1 MSMKGIILM
10 LNNTNIKE
18 RIEYLCN
25 VLNKANVEYYVND
38 NPTLTDNEYDSLMDE
53 LIKLENEYP
62 EYKLKNSPT
71 SKVGNEVIAEF
82 KKVIHPTPMFS
93 LSDVFNYDEVR
104 DFDNKVRKEV
114 GDVAYSCE
122 LKMDGLAVSLIYKDG
137 AFVSAATR
145 GDGVIGEDITHNVR
159 TIKKLPLTLHKKI
172 DLEVRGEIYMQ
183 KKVFNKLNEERA
195 KDGLQLFQ
203 NPRNAA
209 AGSIRQ
215 LDSSIT
221 KKRNLDIV
229 LYHLPNTDLKHHSD
243 TLDLL
248 KDCGL
253 PVNPNNRICKN
264 IDEVLAYIDYWTIHR
279 PELPYEI
286 DGIVIKVN
294 DLSAQKTLGY
304 TVKYPKW
311 AVAYK
316 FPAEKVITKLTDIV
330 CTVGR
335 TGQITPNAVLEPIKV
350 AGSTIRRATLHNY
363 PYIVS
368 KDLKIGDY
376 VYLHKAGDVIPE
388 VVGPVLERRSGVE
401 KDYKM
406 ITNCPICG
414 TKLELTDSK
423 IDLYC
428 PNEACPAR
436 QINALIHFIS
446 RDAMN
451 IDGLGEQIVEDFYN
465 MGLIK
470 DIPDIYNL
478 SKDKEDLIELEGF
491 GNKSVSNLLISIENS
506 KHNSLER
513 LINGLGISGIG
524 VKSAKLLASRYET
537 MRNLMNAS
545 IEELQNIK
553 DIGNVLAT
561 NISNY
566 FDNPKNRILI
576 SKLEEL
582 GLNMTYLGEKKTLD
596 TNFQDKKF
604 VITGTIPGRS
614 REEIKKEIEL
624 RGGFTVES
632 VSKKTDV
639 VIVGDAPGSKYDKAM
654 SLGITIWNPD
664 TLESFLSQTSKN

>member
-1 MSMKGIILM
+1 MMNKE
-10 LNNTNIKE
+10 NIPE
-18 RIEYLCN
+18 RIKYLCE

-53 LIKLENEYP
+53 LIKLEKDYP
-62 EYKLKNSPT
+62 EYKLNNSPT

-82 KKVIHPTPMFS
+82 KKVTHPTPMFS
-93 LSDVFNYDEVR
+93 LADVFNYDEVR
-104 DFDNKVRKEV
+104 DFDAKVRKEV
-114 GDVAYSCE
+114 GEVAYSCE

-183 KKVFNKLNEERA
+183 KKVFHSLNEEREQ
-195 KDGLQLFQ
+195 KNLPLFQ

-221 KKRNLDIV
+221 RERNLDIV
-229 LYHLPNTDLKHHSD
+229 LYHLPNTNLLHHSD

-248 KDCGL
+248 KECGL

-294 DLSAQKTLGY
+294 DLAAQKLLGY

-388 VVGPVLERRSGVE
+388 VVGPVLERRPSDA
-401 KDYKM
+401 KNYQM
-406 ITNCPICG
+406 ITECPICG

-428 PNEACPAR
+428 PNISCPAR
-436 QINALIHFIS
+436 KINSLIHFIS

-451 IDGLGEQIVEDFYN
+451 IDGLGEQIIEDFYN

-470 DIPDIYNL
+470 DIPDIYTL

-506 KHNSLER
+506 KNNSLER
-513 LINGLGISGIG
+513 LLNGLGISGVG
-524 VKSAKLLASRYET
+524 VKSAKLLASRYGT

-545 IEELQNIK
+545 AEELVKIK
-553 DIGNVLAT
+553 DIGNVLAE

-566 FDNPKNRILI
+566 FDNPANRILI
-576 SKLEEL
+576 SRLEEL
-582 GLNMTYLGEKKTLD
+582 GLNMTYQGEKTIID
-596 TNFQDKKF
+596 SNFQDKKF
-604 VITGTIPGRS
+604 VITGTISGLS
-614 REEIKKEIEL
+614 RDEIKHEIEL
-624 RGGFTVES
+624 RGGVTSES

-639 VIVGDAPGSKYDKAM
+639 VIAGSNPGSKYDKAL
-654 SLGITIWNPD
+654 SLGITIWD
-664 TLESFLSQTSKN
+664 AATLEKYLKLPSKN

>member
-1 MSMKGIILM
+1 MMNKK
-10 LNNTNIKE
+10 NIPE
-18 RIEYLCN
+18 RIKYLCE

-53 LIKLENEYP
+53 LIKLEKDYP
-62 EYKLKNSPT
+62 EYKLNNSPT

-82 KKVIHPTPMFS
+82 KKVTHPTTMFS
-93 LSDVFNYDEVR
+93 LADVFNYDEVR
-104 DFDNKVRKEV
+104 DFDAKVRKEV
-114 GDVAYSCE
+114 GEVAYSCE

-183 KKVFNKLNEERA
+183 KKVFHSLNEEREQ
-195 KDGLQLFQ
+195 KNLPLFQ

-221 KKRNLDIV
+221 RERNLDIV
-229 LYHLPNTDLKHHSD
+229 LYHLPNTNLLHHSD

-248 KDCGL
+248 KECGL

-294 DLSAQKTLGY
+294 DLAAQKSLGY

-388 VVGPVLERRSGVE
+388 VVGPVLERRPSDA
-401 KDYKM
+401 KNYRM
-406 ITNCPICG
+406 ITECPICG

-428 PNEACPAR
+428 PNVSCPAR
-436 QINALIHFIS
+436 KINALIHFIS

-451 IDGLGEQIVEDFYN
+451 IDGLGEQIIEDFYN

-470 DIPDIYNL
+470 DIPDIYTL

-506 KHNSLER
+506 KNNSLER
-513 LINGLGISGIG
+513 LLNGLGISGVG
-524 VKSAKLLASRYET
+524 VKSAKLLASRYGT

-545 IEELQNIK
+545 AEELVKIK
-553 DIGNVLAT
+553 DIGNILAE

-566 FDNPKNRILI
+566 FDNPANRILI
-576 SKLEEL
+576 SRLEEL
-582 GLNMTYLGEKKTLD
+582 GLNMTYQGEKTIID
-596 TNFQDKKF
+596 SNFQDKKF
-604 VITGTIPGRS
+604 VITGTISGLS
-614 REEIKKEIEL
+614 RDEIKHEIEL
-624 RGGFTVES
+624 RGGVTSES

-639 VIVGDAPGSKYDKAM
+639 VIAGSNPGSKYDKAL
-654 SLGITIWNPD
+654 SLGITIWD
-664 TLESFLSQTSKN
+664 AATLEKYLKLPSKN

>member
-1 MSMKGIILM
+1 MYCRTYGS
-10 LNNTNIKE
+10 
-18 RIEYLCN
+18 
-25 VLNKANVEYYVND
+25 D
-38 NPTLTDNEYDSLMDE
+38 NS
-53 LIKLENEYP
+53 
-62 EYKLKNSPT
+62 
-71 SKVGNEVIAEF
+71 
-82 KKVIHPTPMFS
+82 
-93 LSDVFNYDEVR
+93 
-104 DFDNKVRKEV
+104 
-114 GDVAYSCE
+114 
-122 LKMDGLAVSLIYKDG
+122 
-137 AFVSAATR
+137 
-145 GDGVIGEDITHNVR
+145 
-159 TIKKLPLTLHKKI
+159 
-172 DLEVRGEIYMQ
+172 
-183 KKVFNKLNEERA
+183 
-195 KDGLQLFQ
+195 
-203 NPRNAA
+203 
-209 AGSIRQ
+209 
-215 LDSSIT
+215 
-221 KKRNLDIV
+221 
-229 LYHLPNTDLKHHSD
+229 
-243 TLDLL
+243 
-248 KDCGL
+248 
-253 PVNPNNRICKN
+253 
-264 IDEVLAYIDYWTIHR
+264 
-279 PELPYEI
+279 
-286 DGIVIKVN
+286 
-294 DLSAQKTLGY
+294 
-304 TVKYPKW
+304 
-311 AVAYK
+311 
-316 FPAEKVITKLTDIV
+316 
-330 CTVGR
+330 
-335 TGQITPNAVLEPIKV
+335 KV

-388 VVGPVLERRSGVE
+388 VVGPVLERRSGIE

-470 DIPDIYNL
+470 DITDIYNL

-524 VKSAKLLASRYET
+524 IKSAKLLASRYET

-596 TNFQDKKF
+596 ANFQDKKF

-664 TLESFLSQTSKN
+664 TLESFLGQTSKN

>member
-1 MSMKGIILM
+1 MMNKE
-10 LNNTNIKE
+10 NIPE
-18 RIEYLCN
+18 RIKYLCE

-53 LIKLENEYP
+53 LIKLEKDYP
-62 EYKLKNSPT
+62 EYKLNNSPT

-82 KKVIHPTPMFS
+82 KKVTHPTPMFS
-93 LSDVFNYDEVR
+93 LADVFNYDEVR
-104 DFDNKVRKEV
+104 DFDAKVRKEV
-114 GDVAYSCE
+114 GEVAYSCE

-137 AFVSAATR
+137 SFVSAATR

-183 KKVFNKLNEERA
+183 KKVFHSLNEEREQ
-195 KDGLQLFQ
+195 KNLPLFQ

-221 KKRNLDIV
+221 RKRNLDIV
-229 LYHLPNTDLKHHSD
+229 LYHLPNTNLLHHSD

-248 KDCGL
+248 KECGL

-294 DLSAQKTLGY
+294 DLAAQKSLGY

-388 VVGPVLERRSGVE
+388 VVGPVLERRPSDA
-401 KDYKM
+401 KNYQM
-406 ITNCPICG
+406 ITECPICG

-428 PNEACPAR
+428 PNISCPAR
-436 QINALIHFIS
+436 KINALIHFIS

-451 IDGLGEQIVEDFYN
+451 IDGLGEQIIEDFYN

-470 DIPDIYNL
+470 DIPDIYTL

-506 KHNSLER
+506 KNNSLER
-513 LINGLGISGIG
+513 LLNGLGIIGIG
-524 VKSAKLLASRYET
+524 VKSAKLLASRYGT

-545 IEELQNIK
+545 AEELVKIK
-553 DIGNVLAT
+553 DIGNVLAE

-566 FDNPKNRILI
+566 FDNPANRILI
-576 SKLEEL
+576 SRLEEL
-582 GLNMTYLGEKKTLD
+582 GLNMTYQGEKTIID
-596 TNFQDKKF
+596 SNFQDKKF
-604 VITGTIPGRS
+604 VITGTISGLS
-614 REEIKKEIEL
+614 RNEIKHEIEL
-624 RGGFTVES
+624 RGGVTSES

-639 VIVGDAPGSKYDKAM
+639 VIAGSNPGSKYDKALN
-654 SLGITIWNPD
+654 LGITIWD
-664 TLESFLSQTSKN
+664 AATLEKYLKLPSKN

>member
-1 MSMKGIILM
+1 MNKE
-10 LNNTNIKE
+10 NIPE
-18 RIEYLCN
+18 RIKYLCE

-53 LIKLENEYP
+53 LIKLEKDYP
-62 EYKLKNSPT
+62 KYKLNNSPT

-82 KKVIHPTPMFS
+82 KKVTHPTPMFS
-93 LSDVFNYDEVR
+93 LADVFNYDEVR
-104 DFDNKVRKEV
+104 DFDAKVRKEV
-114 GDVAYSCE
+114 GEVAYSCE

-183 KKVFNKLNEERA
+183 KKVFHSLNEEREQ
-195 KDGLQLFQ
+195 KNLPLFQ

-221 KKRNLDIV
+221 RERNLDIV
-229 LYHLPNTDLKHHSD
+229 LYHLPNTNLLHHSD

-248 KDCGL
+248 KECGL

-294 DLSAQKTLGY
+294 DLAAQKSLGY

-388 VVGPVLERRSGVE
+388 VVGPVLERRPSDA
-401 KDYKM
+401 KNYQM
-406 ITNCPICG
+406 ITECPICG

-428 PNEACPAR
+428 PNISCPAR
-436 QINALIHFIS
+436 KINALIHFIS

-451 IDGLGEQIVEDFYN
+451 IDGLGEQIIEDFYN

-470 DIPDIYNL
+470 DIPDIYTL

-506 KHNSLER
+506 KNNSLER
-513 LINGLGISGIG
+513 LLNGLGISGVG
-524 VKSAKLLASRYET
+524 VKSAKLLASRYGT

-545 IEELQNIK
+545 AEELVKIN
-553 DIGNVLAT
+553 DIGNILAE

-566 FDNPKNRILI
+566 FDNPANRILI
-576 SKLEEL
+576 SRLEEL
-582 GLNMTYLGEKKTLD
+582 GLNMTYQGEKTIID
-596 TNFQDKKF
+596 SNFQDKKF
-604 VITGTIPGRS
+604 VITGTISGLS
-614 REEIKKEIEL
+614 RDEIKHEIEL
-624 RGGFTVES
+624 RGGVTSES

-639 VIVGDAPGSKYDKAM
+639 VIAGSNPGSKYDKAI
-654 SLGITIWNPD
+654 SLGITIWD
-664 TLESFLSQTSKN
+664 AATLEKYLKLPSKN

>member
-1 MSMKGIILM
+1 MMNKE
-10 LNNTNIKE
+10 NIPE
-18 RIEYLCN
+18 RIKYLCE

-53 LIKLENEYP
+53 LIKLEKDYP
-62 EYKLKNSPT
+62 EYKLNNSPT

-82 KKVIHPTPMFS
+82 KKVTHPTPMFS
-93 LSDVFNYDEVR
+93 LADVFNYDEVR
-104 DFDNKVRKEV
+104 DFDAKVRKEV
-114 GDVAYSCE
+114 GEVAYSCE

-183 KKVFNKLNEERA
+183 KKVFHSLNEEREQ
-195 KDGLQLFQ
+195 KNLPLFQ

-221 KKRNLDIV
+221 RERNLDIV
-229 LYHLPNTDLKHHSD
+229 LYHLPNTNLLHHSD

-248 KDCGL
+248 KECGL

-294 DLSAQKTLGY
+294 DLAAQKSLGY

-388 VVGPVLERRSGVE
+388 VVGPVLERRPSDA
-401 KDYKM
+401 KNYQM
-406 ITNCPICG
+406 ITECPICG

-428 PNEACPAR
+428 PNISCPAR
-436 QINALIHFIS
+436 KINALIHFIS

-451 IDGLGEQIVEDFYN
+451 IDGLGEQIIEDFYN

-470 DIPDIYNL
+470 DIPDIYTL

-506 KHNSLER
+506 KNNSLER
-513 LINGLGISGIG
+513 LLNGLGISGVG
-524 VKSAKLLASRYET
+524 VKSAKLLASRYGT

-545 IEELQNIK
+545 AEELVKIK
-553 DIGNVLAT
+553 DIGNVLAE

-566 FDNPKNRILI
+566 FDNPANRILI
-576 SKLEEL
+576 SRLEEL
-582 GLNMTYLGEKKTLD
+582 GLNMTYQGEKTIID
-596 TNFQDKKF
+596 SNFQDKKF
-604 VITGTIPGRS
+604 VITGTISGLS
-614 REEIKKEIEL
+614 RDEIKHEIEL
-624 RGGFTVES
+624 RGGVTSES

-639 VIVGDAPGSKYDKAM
+639 VIAGSNPGSKYDKAL
-654 SLGITIWNPD
+654 SLGITIWD
-664 TLESFLSQTSKN
+664 AATLEKYLKLPSKN

>member
-1 MSMKGIILM
+1 MNKE
-10 LNNTNIKE
+10 NIPE
-18 RIEYLCN
+18 RIKYLCE

-53 LIKLENEYP
+53 LIKLEKDYP
-62 EYKLKNSPT
+62 EYKLNNSPT

-82 KKVIHPTPMFS
+82 KKVTHPTPMFS
-93 LSDVFNYDEVR
+93 LADVFNYDEVR
-104 DFDNKVRKEV
+104 DFDAKVRKEV
-114 GDVAYSCE
+114 GEVAYSCE

-145 GDGVIGEDITHNVR
+145 GNGVIGEDITHNVR

-183 KKVFNKLNEERA
+183 KKVFHSLNEEREQ
-195 KDGLQLFQ
+195 KNLPLFQ

-221 KKRNLDIV
+221 RERNLDIV
-229 LYHLPNTDLKHHSD
+229 LYHLPNTNLLHHSD

-248 KDCGL
+248 KECGL

-286 DGIVIKVN
+286 DGIVIKAN
-294 DLSAQKTLGY
+294 DLAAQKLLGY

-388 VVGPVLERRSGVE
+388 VVGPVLERRPSDA
-401 KDYKM
+401 KNYQM
-406 ITNCPICG
+406 ITECPICG

-428 PNEACPAR
+428 PNISCPAR
-436 QINALIHFIS
+436 KINALIHFIS

-451 IDGLGEQIVEDFYN
+451 IDGLGEQIIEDFYN

-470 DIPDIYNL
+470 DIPDIYTL

-506 KHNSLER
+506 KNNSLER
-513 LINGLGISGIG
+513 LLNGLGISGIG
-524 VKSAKLLASRYET
+524 VKSAKLLASRYGT

-545 IEELQNIK
+545 AEELVKIK
-553 DIGNVLAT
+553 DIGNILAE

-566 FDNPKNRILI
+566 FDNPANRILI
-576 SKLEEL
+576 SRLEEL
-582 GLNMTYLGEKKTLD
+582 GLNMTYQGEKTIID
-596 TNFQDKKF
+596 SNFQDKKF
-604 VITGTIPGRS
+604 VITGTISGLS
-614 REEIKKEIEL
+614 RDEIKHEIEL
-624 RGGFTVES
+624 RGGVTSES

-639 VIVGDAPGSKYDKAM
+639 VIAGSNPGSKYDKAL
-654 SLGITIWNPD
+654 SLEITIWD
-664 TLESFLSQTSKN
+664 AATLEKYLKLPSKN

>member
-1 MSMKGIILM
+1 M
-10 LNNTNIKE
+10 
-18 RIEYLCN
+18 
-25 VLNKANVEYYVND
+25 
-38 NPTLTDNEYDSLMDE
+38 
-53 LIKLENEYP
+53 
-62 EYKLKNSPT
+62 
-71 SKVGNEVIAEF
+71 
-82 KKVIHPTPMFS
+82 
-93 LSDVFNYDEVR
+93 
-104 DFDNKVRKEV
+104 
-114 GDVAYSCE
+114 
-122 LKMDGLAVSLIYKDG
+122 
-137 AFVSAATR
+137 
-145 GDGVIGEDITHNVR
+145 
-159 TIKKLPLTLHKKI
+159 TLHKKI

-183 KKVFNKLNEERA
+183 KKVFHSLNEEREQ
-195 KDGLQLFQ
+195 KNLPLFQ

-221 KKRNLDIV
+221 RERNLDIV
-229 LYHLPNTDLKHHSD
+229 LYHLPNTNLLHHSD

-248 KDCGL
+248 KECGL

-294 DLSAQKTLGY
+294 DLAAQKSLGY

-368 KDLKIGDY
+368 KDLKVGDY

-388 VVGPVLERRSGVE
+388 VVGPVLERRTGLE
-401 KDYKM
+401 KNYEM

-436 QINALIHFIS
+436 QINSLIHFIS

-451 IDGLGEQIVEDFYN
+451 IDGLGEQIIEDFYN

-470 DIPDIYNL
+470 DITDIYNL
-478 SKDKEDLIELEGF
+478 SKEKEDLIELEGF

-506 KHNSLER
+506 KNNSLER

-524 VKSAKLLASRYET
+524 VKSAKLLAARYET

-545 IEELQNIK
+545 TQELQNLK
-553 DIGNVLAT
+553 DIGSVLAT
-561 NISNY
+561 NISTY

-582 GLNMTYLGEKKTLD
+582 GLNMTYKGEKKTID
-596 TNFQDKKF
+596 PNFQDKKF
-604 VITGTIPGRS
+604 VITGTIAGLS
-614 REEIKKEIEL
+614 REEIKKEI
-624 RGGFTVES
+624 
-632 VSKKTDV
+632 
-639 VIVGDAPGSKYDKAM
+639 
-654 SLGITIWNPD
+654 
-664 TLESFLSQTSKN
+664 

>member
-1 MSMKGIILM
+1 MNKE
-10 LNNTNIKE
+10 NVPE
-18 RIEYLCN
+18 RIKYLCE

-53 LIKLENEYP
+53 LIKLEKDYP
-62 EYKLKNSPT
+62 EYKLNNSPT

-82 KKVIHPTPMFS
+82 KKVTHPTPMFS
-93 LSDVFNYDEVR
+93 LADVFNYDEVR
-104 DFDNKVRKEV
+104 DFDAKVRKEV
-114 GDVAYSCE
+114 GEVAYSCE

-183 KKVFNKLNEERA
+183 KKVFHSLNEEREQ
-195 KDGLQLFQ
+195 KNLPLFQ

-221 KKRNLDIV
+221 RERNLDIV
-229 LYHLPNTDLKHHSD
+229 LYHLPNTNLLHHSD

-248 KDCGL
+248 KECGL

-294 DLSAQKTLGY
+294 DLAAQKSLGY

-388 VVGPVLERRSGVE
+388 VVGPVLERRPIDA
-401 KDYKM
+401 KNYQM
-406 ITNCPICG
+406 ITECPICG

-428 PNEACPAR
+428 PNVSCPAR
-436 QINALIHFIS
+436 KINALIHFIS

-451 IDGLGEQIVEDFYN
+451 IDGLGEQIIEDFYN

-470 DIPDIYNL
+470 DIPDIYTL

-506 KHNSLER
+506 KNNSLER
-513 LINGLGISGIG
+513 LLNGLGISGVG
-524 VKSAKLLASRYET
+524 VKSAKLLASRYGT

-545 IEELQNIK
+545 AEELVKIK
-553 DIGNVLAT
+553 DIGNVLAE

-566 FDNPKNRILI
+566 FDNPANRILI
-576 SKLEEL
+576 SRLEEL
-582 GLNMTYLGEKKTLD
+582 GLNMTYQGEKTIID
-596 TNFQDKKF
+596 SNFQDKKF
-604 VITGTIPGRS
+604 VITGTISGLS
-614 REEIKKEIEL
+614 RDEIKHEIEL
-624 RGGFTVES
+624 RGGVTSES

-639 VIVGDAPGSKYDKAM
+639 VIAGSNPGSKYDKAL
-654 SLGITIWNPD
+654 SLGITIWD
-664 TLESFLSQTSKN
+664 AATLEKYLKLPSKN

>member
-1 MSMKGIILM
+1 MMNKE
-10 LNNTNIKE
+10 NIPE
-18 RIEYLCN
+18 RIKYLCE

-53 LIKLENEYP
+53 LIKLEKDYP
-62 EYKLKNSPT
+62 EYKLNNSPT

-82 KKVIHPTPMFS
+82 KKVTHPTPMFS
-93 LSDVFNYDEVR
+93 LADVFNYDEVR
-104 DFDNKVRKEV
+104 DFDAKVRKEV
-114 GDVAYSCE
+114 GEVAYSCE

-183 KKVFNKLNEERA
+183 KKVFHSLNEEREQRN
-195 KDGLQLFQ
+195 LPLFQ

-221 KKRNLDIV
+221 RERNLDIV
-229 LYHLPNTDLKHHSD
+229 LYHLPNTNLLHHSD

-248 KDCGL
+248 KECGL

-294 DLSAQKTLGY
+294 DLAAQKSLGY

-388 VVGPVLERRSGVE
+388 VVGPVLERRPSDA
-401 KDYKM
+401 KNYQM
-406 ITNCPICG
+406 ITECPICG

-428 PNEACPAR
+428 PNISCPAR
-436 QINALIHFIS
+436 KINALIHFIS

-451 IDGLGEQIVEDFYN
+451 IDGLGEQIIEDFYN

-470 DIPDIYNL
+470 DIPDIYTL

-506 KHNSLER
+506 KNNSLER
-513 LINGLGISGIG
+513 LLNGLGISGVG
-524 VKSAKLLASRYET
+524 VKSAKLLASRYGT

-545 IEELQNIK
+545 AEELVKIK
-553 DIGNVLAT
+553 DIGNVLAE

-566 FDNPKNRILI
+566 FDNPANRILI
-576 SKLEEL
+576 SRLEEL
-582 GLNMTYLGEKKTLD
+582 GLNMTYQGEKTIID
-596 TNFQDKKF
+596 SNFQDKKF
-604 VITGTIPGRS
+604 VITGTISGLS
-614 REEIKKEIEL
+614 RDEIKHEIEL
-624 RGGFTVES
+624 RGGVTSES

-639 VIVGDAPGSKYDKAM
+639 VIAGSNPGSKYDKAL
-654 SLGITIWNPD
+654 SLGITIWD
-664 TLESFLSQTSKN
+664 AATLEKYLKLPSKN

>member
-1 MSMKGIILM
+1 MMNKE
-10 LNNTNIKE
+10 NIPE
-18 RIEYLCN
+18 RIKYLCE

-53 LIKLENEYP
+53 LIKLEKDYP
-62 EYKLKNSPT
+62 EYKLNNSPT

-82 KKVIHPTPMFS
+82 KKVTHPTPMFS
-93 LSDVFNYDEVR
+93 LADVFNYDEVR
-104 DFDNKVRKEV
+104 DFDAKVRKEV
-114 GDVAYSCE
+114 GEVAYSCE

-183 KKVFNKLNEERA
+183 KKVFHSLNEEREQ
-195 KDGLQLFQ
+195 KNLPLFQ

-221 KKRNLDIV
+221 RERNLDIV
-229 LYHLPNTDLKHHSD
+229 LYHLPNTNLLHHSD

-248 KDCGL
+248 KECGL

-294 DLSAQKTLGY
+294 DLAAQKSLGY

-388 VVGPVLERRSGVE
+388 VVGPVLERRPSDA
-401 KDYKM
+401 KNYQM
-406 ITNCPICG
+406 ITECPICG

-428 PNEACPAR
+428 PNISCPAR
-436 QINALIHFIS
+436 KINSLIHFIS

-451 IDGLGEQIVEDFYN
+451 IDGLGEQIIEDFYN

-470 DIPDIYNL
+470 DIPDIYTL

-506 KHNSLER
+506 KNNSLER
-513 LINGLGISGIG
+513 LLNGLGISGVG
-524 VKSAKLLASRYET
+524 VKSAKLLASRYGT

-545 IEELQNIK
+545 AEELVKIK
-553 DIGNVLAT
+553 DIGNILAE

-566 FDNPKNRILI
+566 FDNPANRILI
-576 SKLEEL
+576 SRLEEL
-582 GLNMTYLGEKKTLD
+582 GLNMTYQGEKTIID
-596 TNFQDKKF
+596 SNFQDKKF
-604 VITGTIPGRS
+604 VITGTISGLS
-614 REEIKKEIEL
+614 RDEIKHEIEL
-624 RGGFTVES
+624 RGGVTSES

-639 VIVGDAPGSKYDKAM
+639 VIAGSNPGSKYDKAL
-654 SLGITIWNPD
+654 SLGITIWD
-664 TLESFLSQTSKN
+664 AATLEKYLKLPSKN